1 MAKLKYD
8 ARRRRALNIV
18 WDVSWDYHFD
28 PDFVAYGENGVL
40 DLYLNAVVGL
50 TRKYYDVKLIHQM
63 FEEMEDSALVD
74 TFTDLFWLGLEYCT
88 YAREIPVRPVLK
100 YLREQHARAY
110 FDGTKLDKQ
119 GVAHEMQA
127 ARWHE
132 VLGEKRDLHD
142 PWAKGLY
149 EGLCFDPSWTTQQL
163 CDHFKKLTKK
173 YFVSHF
179 LVRES
184 LEKVIISKGLGDLID
199 WLLPHISRKQESV
212 FNFLYSKKQAL
223 DILSGKKAHNSLM
236 DIITGQTQV
245 ENYQYIVDCFGASI
259 YPPQKMLDI
268 EQAWCSGPHR
278 GCHLHFTRGRLG
290 SKGTTG
296 GEASRWLEGA
306 HQQRVKNVAYYKDH
320 GEQCRKS
327 IAKLTGQL
335 RSVMRMS
342 RAKLPIPSKEGELV
356 PGLVWR
362 ALKVND
368 DRVFF
373 ENETVS
379 TPDFT
384 IDLMLDAS
392 ASRGEYQQ
400 VIASQAYVIAES
412 LRQCGIPYQVYSF
425 CTLRDYTVLTLFK
438 EYSDKKRCTSIF
450 NYVATG
456 WNRDGLALRGA
467 RQLMGDF
474 THTRKILIMLTDA
487 EPNDDKPLMGDGLF
501 SSAEYRDEKAVANT
515 ADEAA
520 SLRREGIR
528 VIGLINGENR
538 HIMSDARKIFGRDC
552 VEVRDLDKMA
562 DSVGKIL
569 CRHIEAL

>member
-1 MAKLKYD
+1 
-8 ARRRRALNIV
+8 
-18 WDVSWDYHFD
+18 
-28 PDFVAYGENGVL
+28 
-40 DLYLNAVVGL
+40 
-50 TRKYYDVKLIHQM
+50 
-63 FEEMEDSALVD
+63 
-74 TFTDLFWLGLEYCT
+74 
-88 YAREIPVRPVLK
+88 
-100 YLREQHARAY
+100 
-110 FDGTKLDKQ
+110 
-119 GVAHEMQA
+119 
-127 ARWHE
+127 
-132 VLGEKRDLHD
+132 
-142 PWAKGLY
+142 
-149 EGLCFDPSWTTQQL
+149 
-163 CDHFKKLTKK
+163 
-173 YFVSHF
+173 
-179 LVRES
+179 
-184 LEKVIISKGLGDLID
+184 
-199 WLLPHISRKQESV
+199 
-212 FNFLYSKKQAL
+212 
-223 DILSGKKAHNSLM
+223 M
-236 DIITGQTQV
+236 DIITGQTQA

-259 YPPQKMLDI
+259 YPPRKMLDI
-268 EQAWCSGPHR
+268 DQAWCSGPHR

-290 SKGTTG
+290 SKGAT

-306 HQQRVKNVAYYKDH
+306 HEQRVKNLAYYKDH

-327 IAKLTGQL
+327 IARLTGQL

-368 DRVFF
+368 NRVFF

-379 TPDFT
+379 SPDFT

-438 EYSDKKRCTSIF
+438 DYSDKKRCTSIF

-487 EPNDDKPLMGDGLF
+487 EPNDDKPLVGDGLF
-501 SSAEYRDEKAVANT
+501 SSSEYRDEKAVANT

-520 SLRREGIR
+520 NLRREGIR
-528 VIGLINGENR
+528 VIGLINGENK
-538 HIMSDARKIFGRDC
+538 HIMGDARKIFGKDC
-552 VEVRDLDKMA
+552 VEVKDLDKMA

>member
-28 PDFVAYGENGVL
+28 PDFVAYGETGAP

-88 YAREIPVRPVLK
+88 YAKEFPVRPVLK
-100 YLREQHARAY
+100 YLREQHAHAY
-110 FDGTKLDKQ
+110 FNGTKLDKQ

-163 CDHFKKLTKK
+163 CDHFRKLTKK

-184 LEKVIISKGLGDLID
+184 LEKVIIGKGLGDFID
-199 WLLPHISRKQESV
+199 WLLPHINRKQESV

-223 DILSGKKAHNSLM
+223 DILSGKKAHNGLM
-236 DIITGQTQV
+236 DIITGQTQA

-259 YPPQKMLDI
+259 YPPRKMLDI
-268 EQAWCSGPHR
+268 DQAWCSGPHR

-290 SKGTTG
+290 SKGAT

-306 HQQRVKNVAYYKDH
+306 HEQRVKNLAYYKDH

-327 IAKLTGQL
+327 IARLTGQL

-368 DRVFF
+368 NRVFF

-379 TPDFT
+379 SPDFT

-438 EYSDKKRCTSIF
+438 DYSDKKRCTSIF

-487 EPNDDKPLMGDGLF
+487 EPNDDKPLVGDGLF
-501 SSAEYRDEKAVANT
+501 SSSEYRDEKAVANT

-520 SLRREGIR
+520 NLRREGIR
-528 VIGLINGENR
+528 VIGLINGENK
-538 HIMSDARKIFGRDC
+538 HIMGDARKIFGKDC
-552 VEVRDLDKMA
+552 VEVKDLDKMA

>member
-28 PDFVAYGENGVL
+28 PDFVAYGENGVP

-88 YAREIPVRPVLK
+88 YAKEIPVRPVLK
-100 YLREQHARAY
+100 YLREQHAHAY
-110 FDGTKLDKQ
+110 FGGTKLDKQ

-236 DIITGQTQV
+236 DIITGQTQA

-268 EQAWCSGPHR
+268 DQAWCSGPHR

-290 SKGTTG
+290 SKGAT

-320 GEQCRKS
+320 GEQCQKS

-368 DRVFF
+368 SRIFF

-384 IDLMLDAS
+384 VDLMLDAS

-438 EYSDKKRCTSIF
+438 DYSDKKRCTSIF

-474 THTRKILIMLTDA
+474 THTRKILVMLTDA
-487 EPNDDKPLMGDGLF
+487 EPNDDKPLVGDGLF
-501 SSAEYRDEKAVANT
+501 SSSEYRDEKAVANT

-520 SLRREGIR
+520 NLRREGIR
-528 VIGLINGENR
+528 VIGLINGENK
-538 HIMSDARKIFGRDC
+538 HIMGDARKIFGKDC
-552 VEVRDLDKMA
+552 VEVKDLDKMA
-562 DSVGKIL
+562 DSVGKML

>member
-28 PDFVAYGENGVL
+28 PDFVAYGETGAP

-63 FEEMEDSALVD
+63 FEEMKDSALVD
-74 TFTDLFWLGLEYCT
+74 TFTDLFWLGLEFCT

-119 GVAHEMQA
+119 GVTHEMQA

-142 PWAKGLY
+142 PWARGLY
-149 EGLCFDPSWTTQQL
+149 EGLCFDPGWTTQQL
-163 CDHFKKLTKK
+163 CDHFRKLTRK

-179 LVRES
+179 LVREK

-199 WLLPHISRKQESV
+199 WLLPHINRKQESV

-223 DILSGKKAHNSLM
+223 DILSGKKAHNGLM
-236 DIITGQTQV
+236 DIITGQTQA
-245 ENYQYIVDCFGASI
+245 ENYQYIIDCFGASI
-259 YPPQKMLDI
+259 YPPRKMLDI
-268 EQAWCSGPHR
+268 DQAWCSGPHR

-290 SKGTTG
+290 SRGAT

-306 HQQRVKNVAYYKDH
+306 HQQRVKNLAYYKDH

-327 IAKLTGQL
+327 IARLTGQL
-335 RSVMRMS
+335 RGVMRMS

-368 DRVFF
+368 NRVFF

-379 TPDFT
+379 SPDFT
-384 IDLMLDAS
+384 VDLMLDAS

-438 EYSDKKRCTSIF
+438 DYSDKKRCTSIF

-487 EPNDDKPLMGDGLF
+487 EPNDDKPLVGDGLF
-501 SSAEYRDEKAVANT
+501 SSSEYRDEKAVANT

-520 SLRREGIR
+520 DLRREGIR
-528 VIGLINGENR
+528 VIGLINGENK
-538 HIMSDARKIFGRDC
+538 HIMGDARKIFGKDC
-552 VEVRDLDKMA
+552 VEVKDLDKMA
-562 DSVGKIL
+562 DSVGKML

>member
-28 PDFVAYGENGVL
+28 PDFVAYGENGVP

-50 TRKYYDVKLIHQM
+50 TRKYYDVTLIHQM
-63 FEEMEDSALVD
+63 FQEMENSALVD

-110 FDGTKLDKQ
+110 FNGTKLDKQ

-142 PWAKGLY
+142 PWARGLY
-149 EGLCFDPSWTTQQL
+149 EGLCFDPAWSTQQL
-163 CDHFKKLTKK
+163 CDHFRKLTKK

-199 WLLPHISRKQESV
+199 WLLPHISRRQESV

-236 DIITGQTQV
+236 EIITGQTQA

-259 YPPQKMLDI
+259 YPPRKMLDI
-268 EQAWCSGPHR
+268 DQAWCSGPHR

-296 GEASRWLEGA
+296 EASRWLEGA
-306 HQQRVKNVAYYKDH
+306 HQQRVKNLAYYKNH

-327 IAKLTGQL
+327 IARLTGQL

-342 RAKLPIPSKEGELV
+342 RTRLPIPSKEGELV

-520 SLRREGIR
+520 SLRREGVR

>member
-28 PDFVAYGENGVL
+28 PDFVAYSETGAP

-63 FEEMEDSALVD
+63 FEEMKDSALVD
-74 TFTDLFWLGLEYCT
+74 TFTDLFWLGLEFCT

-119 GVAHEMQA
+119 GVTHEMQA

-142 PWAKGLY
+142 PWARGLY
-149 EGLCFDPSWTTQQL
+149 EGLCFDPGWTTQQL
-163 CDHFKKLTKK
+163 CDHFRKLTRK

-179 LVRES
+179 LVREN

-199 WLLPHISRKQESV
+199 WLLPHINRKQESV

-223 DILSGKKAHNSLM
+223 DILSGKKAHNGLM
-236 DIITGQTQV
+236 DIITGQTQA
-245 ENYQYIVDCFGASI
+245 ENYQYIIDCFGASI
-259 YPPQKMLDI
+259 YPPRKMLDI
-268 EQAWCSGPHR
+268 DQAWCSGPHR

-290 SKGTTG
+290 SRGAT

-306 HQQRVKNVAYYKDH
+306 HQQRVKNLAYSKDH

-327 IAKLTGQL
+327 IARLTGQL
-335 RSVMRMS
+335 RGVMRMS

-368 DRVFF
+368 NRVFF

-379 TPDFT
+379 SPDFT
-384 IDLMLDAS
+384 VDLMLDAS

-438 EYSDKKRCTSIF
+438 DYSDKKRCTSIF

-487 EPNDDKPLMGDGLF
+487 EPNDDKPLVGDGLF
-501 SSAEYRDEKAVANT
+501 SSSEYRDEKAVANT

-520 SLRREGIR
+520 DLRREGIR
-528 VIGLINGENR
+528 VIGLINGENK
-538 HIMSDARKIFGRDC
+538 HIMGDARKIFGKDC
-552 VEVRDLDKMA
+552 VEVKDLDKMA
-562 DSVGKIL
+562 DSVGKML

>member
-1 MAKLKYD
+1 MGKLKYD
-8 ARRRRALNIV
+8 AKRRRALNIV

-28 PDFVAYGENGVL
+28 PDFLAYTESGTP
-40 DLYLNAVVGL
+40 DLYLNAVVGF

-63 FEEMEDSALVD
+63 FEEMADSALRD
-74 TFTDLFWLGLEYCT
+74 TFTDLFWLGLEYAT
-88 YAREIPVRPVLK
+88 YAKEAPVRPVLP
-100 YLREQHARAY
+100 YLRKQHARAY
-110 FDGTKLDKQ
+110 FDGTKLDKT

-132 VLGEKRDLHD
+132 VLGEGLDLHD

-149 EGLCFDPSWTTQQL
+149 ANLCFDPSWDTRQL
-163 CDHFKKLTKK
+163 CDHFRKLTKK

-184 LEKVIISKGLGDLID
+184 LEKVIISKGLGDFLD
-199 WLLPHISRKQESV
+199 WLLPHVFRKQESV

-223 DILSGKKAHNSLM
+223 DILAGKKAHNGLM
-236 DIITGQTQV
+236 AFITGQTAS
-245 ENYQYIVDCFGASI
+245 ENYQYIIDCFGASI

-268 EQAWCSGPHR
+268 DQAWCNGPHR

-290 SKGTTG
+290 SKGAT
-296 GEASRWLEGA
+296 GEASRWLQGA
-306 HQQRVKNVAYYKDH
+306 HAQRVKNLAYYKDH

-327 IAKLTGQL
+327 IARLTHQL
-335 RSVMRMS
+335 RSVMRMAQT
-342 RAKLPIPSKEGELV
+342 RLPVPAKEGKLV

-368 DRVFF
+368 SRVFF
-373 ENETVS
+373 ERETVS
-379 TPDFT
+379 SPDFT
-384 IDLMLDAS
+384 VDLMLDAS

-425 CTLRDYTVLTLFK
+425 CTLRNYTVLTLFK
-438 EYSDKKRCTSIF
+438 DYADKKRCTSLF

-474 THTRKILIMLTDA
+474 TQTKKILIMLTDA
-487 EPNDDKPLMGDGLF
+487 EPNDDKPLVGDGLF
-501 SSAEYRDEKAVANT
+501 SSSEYRDEKAVANT

-528 VIGLINGENR
+528 IIGLINGENQ
-538 HIMSDARKIFGRDC
+538 HIMKDARKIFGEDC

-562 DSVGKIL
+562 DSVGKML
-569 CRHIEAL
+569 CRQIEAL

>member
-28 PDFVAYGENGVL
+28 PDFVAYGENGVP

-50 TRKYYDVKLIHQM
+50 TRKYYDVTLIHQM
-63 FEEMEDSALVD
+63 FQEMENSALVD

-110 FDGTKLDKQ
+110 FNGTKLDKQ

-142 PWAKGLY
+142 PWARGLY
-149 EGLCFDPSWTTQQL
+149 EGLCFDPAWTTQQL
-163 CDHFKKLTKK
+163 CDHFRKLTKK

-199 WLLPHISRKQESV
+199 WLLPHISRRQESV

-223 DILSGKKAHNSLM
+223 DILSGRKAHNSLM
-236 DIITGQTQV
+236 EIITGQTQA

-259 YPPQKMLDI
+259 YPPRKMLDI
-268 EQAWCSGPHR
+268 DQAWCSGPHR

-296 GEASRWLEGA
+296 EASRWLEGA
-306 HQQRVKNVAYYKDH
+306 HQQRVKNLAYYKDH

-327 IAKLTGQL
+327 IARLTGQL

-342 RAKLPIPSKEGELV
+342 RTRLPIPSKEGELV

-362 ALKVND
+362 ALKVKD

-450 NYVATG
+450 NYVTTG